1 MCIFKYFPNNAKKM
15 WTFCLLNDKITV
27 YDFVNGGADMAKKK
41 KKWLKFRHRVVR
53 NIACVILHPYSRL
66 KYGIQIEKFKDQK
79 KGPYLILYNH
89 QTPFDQFFVGIA
101 FKGPV
106 YYLAT
111 EDIFSKGWISS
122 LIRWLVAPI
131 PIKKQTTDL
140 TAVKNCLRVAREG
153 GTICIAPEGN
163 RTYSGRTE
171 YMSPAIGALAKKLG
185 LPIALYRI
193 EGGYGVQPRWSDG
206 VRKGKMKGY
215 VSRVIEPEEYKKLS
229 ADELFDLIEKGL
241 FVDENR
247 VDGVFRSPK
256 RGEYLERMV
265 YVCPFCGL
273 SSFRSEGSGI
283 TCLTCGAAVEYNE
296 DKTLTGVDCTFPYR
310 FAGEWYDAQKDFVN
324 RLDVTEQVHTPYFT
338 EQGEL
343 WDVQV
348 KKKKTCLE
356 TNMEIKLY
364 GNRVELGNRIVPFDD
379 ISTAAVLGRNKLN
392 LYYGD
397 NVWQVRGDKGFNAL
411 KYVHLIYRYKNM
423 MKGEKDGEFL
433 GL

>member
-1 MCIFKYFPNNAKKM
+1 
-15 WTFCLLNDKITV
+15 
-27 YDFVNGGADMAKKK
+27 MATKKKK
-41 KKWLKFRHRVVR
+41 KKWLKFRHRVIR
-53 NIACVILHPYSRL
+53 NLACPIIHTYSRL
-66 KYGIQIEKFKDQK
+66 KYRIKIEKFKDQK

-122 LIRWLVAPI
+122 LLRWAVEPI

-140 TAVKNCLRVAREG
+140 TAVKNCLRVAKEG
-153 GTICIAPEGN
+153 GTIAIAPEGN

-193 EGGYGVQPRWSDG
+193 EGGYGTQPRWSDG
-206 VRKGKMKGY
+206 VRKGKMRGY
-215 VSRVIEPEEYKKLS
+215 VCEVIEPEAYKDLS
-229 ADELFDLIEKGL
+229 ADELFERIEKGL
-241 FVDENR
+241 FVNESHNKQE
-247 VDGVFRSPK
+247 FLSEK

-265 YVCPFCGL
+265 YLCPFCGL
-273 SSFRSEGSGI
+273 SRFQSEGSRV
-283 TCLTCGAAVEYNE
+283 TCCSCGKAVEYNT
-296 DKTLTGVDCTFPYR
+296 DTTLTGVDCQFPYT
-310 FAGEWYDAQKDFVN
+310 FAGDWYDAQKDFVN
-324 RLDVTEQVHTPYFT
+324 ALAVTEQIHTPYFT
-338 EQGEL
+338 ERGEL
-343 WDVQV
+343 WEVQLN
-348 KKKKTCLE
+348 KKKTCLE
-356 TNMEIKLY
+356 QDMEIKLY
-364 GNRVELGNRIVPFDD
+364 GNRVELGERVVPFEE

-397 NVWQVRGDKGFNAL
+397 SVWQVRGGKRFNAL

-423 MKGEKDGEFL
+423 VKGEQETFL